1 MTPDHRMTLQ
11 IARTGQFGDIMRT
24 AIFGQIAIAA
34 VIGFGADG
42 IGFPLIIITIAV
54 TSFGAIGGA
63 TALDDVA
70 NLREDMDE
78 ATAASTYGRGA
89 KARNLDALK
98 MLSAGFLGLI
108 GLAEVLAI
116 LF

>member
-1 MTPDHRMTLQ
+1 MTSDQRMTPQ
-11 IARTGQFGDIMRT
+11 IARTGQYGDITRT
-24 AIFGQIAIAA
+24 VIFGQIAIAA
-34 VIGFGADG
+34 VIRFGADG
-42 IGFPLIIITIAV
+42 SGFPLIIITIVV
-54 TSFGAIGGA
+54 TLFGAIGGA

-70 NLREDMDE
+70 NLRDDMDE
-78 ATAASTYGRGA
+78 ATATSTYGRGA

-98 MLSAGFLGLI
+98 MLSAGLLGLV